1 MNIKKDGIMMKKIAI
16 VYWSGT
22 GNTEIMVQCIAEGT
36 KEARAEAEVME
47 SEDFSMEK
55 VGAYDVVALGC
66 SSQGSEQLEEYS
78 FEPMFAAV
86 LARIG
91 LTGGAFPDIM
101 RVSSCKLTFDIRW
114 EETNMKRVFRVALIV
129 FLCAAALSRAIAL
142 PVSAETEDDAIFID
156 GKQVSG
162 YVAISG
168 GVHMVTAHSDAE
180 TVCVAVYEDGQFK
193 TVSFSRILQYDFPS
207 SGAEIALFCLDA
219 VFRPLREAVRVR
231 QGAKLVYSG
240 QAVCYDLYN
249 DDGDFEDYTVKL
261 KVVTDDEKI
270 VEIRDIAGY
279 QLNAEK
285 PTNDVNANFLEKA
298 AKALPGVI
306 ITKQSANITDAD
318 AVTGAT
324 CSSDAIARAVR
335 DALTHTPE
343 PYDDSGEA
351 DTSPV
356 ADGVYAGSSHCL
368 SGYMNYMVDLDVTV
382 KDGVVTEISDR
393 TLKTPMSSNDKLLY
407 SVAWRNVSKG
417 IAKANMKA
425 DAFQSVDGVTGA
437 TVSTAGINAAVR
449 NALQTRS
456 VATAE
461 AGDMYAPEGIS
472 LYARAYP
479 VVTVQNG
486 KISNIRIV
494 PAKNT
499 DTEQLEAFAGEIV
512 AKQSV
517 TGLTWPD
524 DDAFS
529 IANLTEQILYGTGG
543 LK

>member
-1 MNIKKDGIMMKKIAI
+1 MKH
-16 VYWSGT
+16 
-22 GNTEIMVQCIAEGT
+22 
-36 KEARAEAEVME
+36 
-47 SEDFSMEK
+47 
-55 VGAYDVVALGC
+55 
-66 SSQGSEQLEEYS
+66 
-78 FEPMFAAV
+78 
-86 LARIG
+86 
-91 LTGGAFPDIM
+91 
-101 RVSSCKLTFDIRW
+101 
-114 EETNMKRVFRVALIV
+114 VFRVALTV
-129 FLCAAALSRAIAL
+129 FLCAAALSAL
-142 PVSAETEDDAIFID
+142 SVSAGTGDAAIFID

-168 GVHMVTAHSDAE
+168 GAHTVTASSDAE
-180 TVCVAVYEDGQFK
+180 TVCVAVYENGQFK
-193 TVSFSRILQYDFPS
+193 AVSFSQTLEYDFPE

-219 VFRPLREAVRVR
+219 EFRPLREAVRVK
-231 QGAKLVYSG
+231 QGGASSKLAYSG

-249 DDGDFEDYTVKL
+249 DDDGDFDDYTVRL
-261 KVVTDDEKI
+261 KVVTDDGKI

-279 QLNAEK
+279 RLNTET

-298 AKALPGVI
+298 AKAIPGII

-324 CSSDAIARAVR
+324 CSSDAIARAVQ
-335 DALTHTPE
+335 DALTRTPE

-351 DTSPV
+351 DTTSV
-356 ADGVYAGSSHCL
+356 ADGVYSGSSHCL
-368 SGYMNYMVDLDVTV
+368 TGYINYMVDLDVTV

-417 IAKANMKA
+417 IANANMKA

-437 TVSTAGINAAVR
+437 TVSTAGINAAVK
-449 NALQTRS
+449 NALQTQNA
-456 VATAE
+456 ATEE
-461 AGDMYAPEGIS
+461 AGDVYAPEGIS
-472 LYARAYP
+472 LYARVYP
-479 VVTVQNG
+479 VVTVRNG
-486 KISNIRIV
+486 KISNIRVV

-517 TGLTWPD
+517 TGLTWSD

-529 IANLTEQILYGTGG
+529 IANLTEQILYGTGV

>member
-1 MNIKKDGIMMKKIAI
+1 
-16 VYWSGT
+16 
-22 GNTEIMVQCIAEGT
+22 
-36 KEARAEAEVME
+36 
-47 SEDFSMEK
+47 
-55 VGAYDVVALGC
+55 
-66 SSQGSEQLEEYS
+66 
-78 FEPMFAAV
+78 
-86 LARIG
+86 
-91 LTGGAFPDIM
+91 
-101 RVSSCKLTFDIRW
+101 
-114 EETNMKRVFRVALIV
+114 MKRVFRMALAV
-129 FLCAAALSRAIAL
+129 CLCAAALSRVIAL
-142 PVSAETEDDAIFID
+142 SVSAEVGDAAIFID
-156 GKQVSG
+156 GKQASG
-162 YVAISG
+162 CVAISG
-168 GVHMVTAHSDAE
+168 GAHTVTARCDAE
-180 TVCVAVYEDGQFK
+180 TVCVAVYENGQFK
-193 TVSFSRILQYDFPS
+193 AVSFSGTLEYHFPD

-219 VFRPLREAVRVR
+219 AFRPLREAVRVR
-231 QGAKLVYSG
+231 QGGVSSKLVYSG

-249 DDGDFEDYTVKL
+249 DDDGDFADYTVRL
-261 KVVTDDEKI
+261 QVVTDNEKI

-279 QLNAEK
+279 QLNTEK

-351 DTSPV
+351 DASPV

-368 SGYMNYMVDLDVTV
+368 TGCINYMVDLDVTV

-407 SVAWRNVSKG
+407 SVAWRGVSKG
-417 IAKANMKA
+417 IAKAKMNA

-449 NALQTRS
+449 NALQTQNA
-456 VATAE
+456 ATEE
-461 AGDMYAPEGIS
+461 AGDVYAPEGIS

-479 VVTVQNG
+479 VVTVRNG

-499 DTEQLEAFAGEIV
+499 DTQRLEAFAGEIV
-512 AKQSV
+512 AKQGV
-517 TGLTWPD
+517 TGLTWAD

-529 IANLTEQILYGTGG
+529 IANLTEQILYGTGA